1 MAVFLPVPYASSHC
15 RSVPRTTPQIS
26 SDPTDRGTRRW
37 TRTGPPPDDGTPPKQ
52 FFLDMMNNLLVFP
65 APGWIQRAQ
74 RTGSG
79 SVHGKIT
86 THPSWTGTP
95 MTQTSPARKAVRAL
109 VVNGR
114 DELLLIH
121 WEDPLDGH
129 EILEPHGGAVEPEE
143 SLEAALIR
151 ETAEETG
158 WDIQLCGTPRP
169 HLRKTTWAGQTY
181 EGTEWFCLARPLT
194 AGQQALETYER
205 PWFRG

>member
-1 MAVFLPVPYASSHC
+1 
-15 RSVPRTTPQIS
+15 
-26 SDPTDRGTRRW
+26 
-37 TRTGPPPDDGTPPKQ
+37 
-52 FFLDMMNNLLVFP
+52 
-65 APGWIQRAQ
+65 
-74 RTGSG
+74 
-79 SVHGKIT
+79 
-86 THPSWTGTP
+86 

-129 EILEPHGGAVEPEE
+129 EILEPPGGAVEPDE
-143 SLEAALIR
+143 SLEAAILR

-158 WDIQLCGTPRP
+158 WDIQLCGAPRP
-169 HLRKTTWAGQTY
+169 HFRKTTWAGQTY

-205 PWFRG
+205 PWFRGVKWVPIDRLHVSQIPLEPPHLVSVLKDVMGQSPDSTGGSLS